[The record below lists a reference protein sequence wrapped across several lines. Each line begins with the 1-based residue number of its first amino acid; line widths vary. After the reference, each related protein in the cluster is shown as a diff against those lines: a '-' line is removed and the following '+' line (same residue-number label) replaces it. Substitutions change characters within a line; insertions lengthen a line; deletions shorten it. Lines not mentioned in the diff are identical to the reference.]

1 MRKKSKLTEQDLL
14 EIGFERKDQTAE
26 RTGSENDWH
35 YYTLYIADVCL
46 ITNDNE
52 DADING
58 WYVELFDK
66 EGVKFKTNE
75 DTAQLVRL
83 LQANERR

>member
-1 MRKKSKLTEQDLL
+1 MKKLTEQDLIEL
-14 EIGFERKDQTAE
+14 GFERKDQTAE

>member
-1 MRKKSKLTEQDLL
+1 MRKITEQDLL
-14 EIGFERKDQTAE
+14 ELGFERKDQTAE

>member
-1 MRKKSKLTEQDLL
+1 MRNKSKITEQDLL
-14 EIGFERKDQTAE
+14 QLGFERKDQTAE

-66 EGVKFKTNE
+66 EGVKFETNE
-75 DTAQLVRL
+75 DTAQLVHL
-83 LQANERR
+83 LKSNQI